1 VVGVL
6 GRVGGREKESD
17 SKPMDVA
24 KDSERQIKREEAA
37 AATTLEQ
44 EASGGRTERLKPMR

>member
-37 AATTLEQ
+37 ATTLEQ